1 MVILTFEV
9 APDLD
14 LIADRLRYWGITP
27 TPLFFFY
34 SPPTPPPPPPPSAPL
49 NLQIVQAPFLGNF
62 PLKNQILQWTPIKF
76 LILNLIASFKSN

>member
-27 TPLFFFY
+27 TPFFSA
-34 SPPTPPPPPPPSAPL
+34 SPLPAPPPFAPL

-62 PLKNQILQWTPIKF
+62 PLKNQILQ
-76 LILNLIASFKSN
+76 

>member
-27 TPLFFFY
+27 TPFF
-34 SPPTPPPPPPPSAPL
+34 SASPPPPNPL

-62 PLKNQILQWTPIKF
+62 PLKNQILQWAPIKF